1 MADSDLEKAKRR
13 AQELVD
19 ASYPPTPTQECDVVM
34 KGGIT
39 SGIVYPLVVCE
50 LAKTYRFRSIG
61 GASAG
66 AIAATMAAA
75 AECGRSTN
83 SFSRLA
89 RLPEELGGTLTR
101 LFQPQAGT
109 KPLFDVLLA
118 AVGPA
123 GTVAEKVRRTLFTFI
138 RRRPVWFVGGGLL
151 LYVLAVPGLLVTGG
165 LPDDTSA
172 WGQLVLAAALLVPV
186 AFVSGLL
193 AALAGHVL
201 GGLRGLGRN
210 YYGLCVGSAGGGT
223 DAGIGPMHLTDWMA
237 ATLDGLAGLPLGSGP
252 LTFRHLWERP
262 DGAINLQVMTTN
274 VTFGRPARFPFSDEA
289 SNLKVYMFCEKE
301 LIDFFPKPV
310 YDHLIGNG
318 PVHPSW
324 SCPDHGC
331 PLRRLPLPEDLPVVV
346 ATRISLS
353 FPGLISAVPLFAVD
367 RSAKIPAPVR
377 CWFSDGG
384 ITSNFPIHFFDA
396 LCPSRPTFGITLR
409 PYHPDYPETDVYRPG
424 PAATG
429 RVPTVKNTGT
439 VGGFLH
445 AILDTMQNWS
455 DDAQSALPGFRDRVV
470 DLHLHDDEGGMNL
483 AMPANTIA
491 VVAERGRQAAEALA
505 DFDWAQHRWTRYLT
519 AMSEL
524 EQQTVK
530 LGAVMG
536 NGSDGS
542 GGYRELVTTYGPAET
557 ADGPNHFYR
566 HTEAW
571 CEAAA
576 GKTEKVIKA
585 MAPTPGH
592 DFITSDPAPPR
603 PDPDLRVTPHF

>member
-1 MADSDLEKAKRR
+1 MTDSDLEKARGR
-13 AQELVD
+13 AQELAD
-19 ASYPPTPTQECDVVM
+19 AAYPRAPKRECDIVM

-39 SGIVYPLVVCE
+39 SGIVYPLAVCE

-75 AECGRSTN
+75 AECGRSTD
-83 SFSRLA
+83 SFNRLA
-89 RLPEELGGTLTR
+89 RLPEALGGTLTG

-118 AVGPA
+118 AVSPA
-123 GTVAEKVRRTLFTFI
+123 DSVAQKVRRTLLTFI
-138 RRRPVWFVGGGLL
+138 RRRPGWFVGGLLL
-151 LYVLAVPGLLVTGG
+151 LYVLAVPGLLITGG
-165 LPDDTSA
+165 LPDDAGA
-172 WGQLVLAAALLVPV
+172 WGRLVLGAALLAPV

-193 AALAGHVL
+193 AALAGHVI
-201 GGLRGLGRN
+201 GGLRGLGGN
-210 YYGLCVGSAGGGT
+210 YYGLCVGSAGGRA
-223 DAGIGPMHLTDWMA
+223 DAGTGPLHLTDWMA
-237 ATLDGLAGLPLGSGP
+237 ATLDDLAGVPPGTGP
-252 LTFRHLWERP
+252 LTFRHLSERP
-262 DGAINLQVMTTN
+262 DGPINLQVMTTN
-274 VTFGRPARFPFSDEA
+274 VTFGRPARFPFSEEA
-289 SNLKVYMFCEKE
+289 SNLNVYMFCEKE

-310 YDHLIGNG
+310 YDHLIDKG

-331 PLRRLPLPEDLPVVV
+331 SLRRLPLPEDLPVVV

-367 RSAKIPAPVR
+367 RSGTVPGPVR

-409 PYHPDYPETDVYRPG
+409 PYHADYPTSDVYRPG

-429 RVPTVKNTGT
+429 RVPHVKATGT

-483 AMPANTIA
+483 AMPAKTIA

-505 DFDWAQHRWTRYLT
+505 EFDWAQHRWTRYLT

-524 EQQTVK
+524 EHETAK

-536 NGSDGS
+536 TLPDGS
-542 GGYRELVTTYGPAET
+542 AGYKELVTTYGPAEST
-557 ADGPNHFYR
+557 DGPNHFYL
-566 HTEAW
+566 HTKAW
-571 CEAAA
+571 CDAAA
-576 GKTEKVIKA
+576 AKTEKLIEA
-585 MAPTPGH
+585 MAPTRGH
-592 DFITSDPAPPR
+592 DFIKSDPAPPR